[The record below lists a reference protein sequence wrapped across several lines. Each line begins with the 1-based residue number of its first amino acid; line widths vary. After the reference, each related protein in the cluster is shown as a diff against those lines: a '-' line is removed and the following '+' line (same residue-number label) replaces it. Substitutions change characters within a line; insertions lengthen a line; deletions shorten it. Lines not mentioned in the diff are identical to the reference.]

1 MGVLVLQWLRWHGGA
16 MYIDIVPNRA
26 SPPAVLLRES
36 VRQGGKVL
44 KRTVANLSSLESSQI
59 EALRAILRGE
69 TLVAPSDAFEKLR
82 DRQHGACEAVRVT
95 MKRLG
100 FEALLDSRRSH
111 ERDLVV
117 AMVAARILEPKS
129 KLATTRSWSRYTL
142 AADLGVEGANEKEL
156 YAAMDWLF
164 ERQARLE
171 KKLSTRHLES
181 GGLAL
186 YDLSSSYFE
195 GVTCPL
201 AKRGYS
207 RDRKPGTL
215 QVNYGL
221 MTDARGCPVAV
232 SVYPGN
238 TSDSKTLVPQLM
250 KLREEFGLTDV
261 VLVGDRGM
269 ISQKQ
274 IDRMTP
280 LEGVAWI
287 TALRAERI
295 KQLVKGG
302 AIQIGL
308 FDDRNL
314 FEVAHDDYPGERLVA
329 CRNPELAKR
338 RAHKRDALLT
348 ATEAE
353 LAKVHKSIE
362 SGRLRGAAKIGLR
375 VGRVIGK
382 YKVAKHFLLEIS
394 GDAFTYR
401 RDDERIR
408 EEASLDGIYVVRT
421 SLTQAHAT
429 AAQTVHHYKKLSR
442 VERAFRTIKTGGLEV
457 RPIHHRL
464 EDRVRAHI
472 LLCVLAYYV
481 EWHMR
486 EALRPMLFSDE
497 MTDEE
502 KDQRDPV
509 APAQRSEAAL
519 RKVRTKTLE
528 DGSPAHDFRSLL
540 DELSLVVRSTCRAR
554 AAKEDAPT
562 FDVVT
567 SLTATQRRA
576 FELLEKTQTYP
587 VR

>member
-1 MGVLVLQWLRWHGGA
+1 
-16 MYIDIVPNRA
+16 MYIDVVPNRT
-26 SPPAVLLRES
+26 SPPAILLRES
-36 VRQGGKVL
+36 VREHGKVV
-44 KRTVANLSSLESSQI
+44 KRTLANLSSLDHSQV

-69 TLVAPSDAFEKLR
+69 TLVAPSDAFDKLS
-82 DRQHGACEAVRVT
+82 DRQHGACEAVAVAI
-95 MKRLG
+95 KRLG
-100 FEALLDSRRSH
+100 FDALLDSRRSR

-117 AMVAARILEPKS
+117 AMIAARILEPKS
-129 KLATTRSWSRYTL
+129 KLATSRSWSRYTL

-164 ERQARLE
+164 ERQARIE
-171 KKLSTRHLES
+171 KKLSARHLKN
-181 GGLAL
+181 GALAL

-201 AKRGYS
+201 AKLGHS
-207 RDRKPGTL
+207 RDGKPGTL

-221 MTDARGCPVAV
+221 LTDARGCPIAV

-238 TSDSKTLVPQLM
+238 TADSTTLVPQLM
-250 KLREEFGLTDV
+250 KLRDDFGLKDV

-274 IDRMTP
+274 IDTMTS
-280 LEGVAWI
+280 LEGVAWV
-287 TALRAERI
+287 TALRTERI
-295 KQLVKGG
+295 KQLVDSGT
-302 AIQIGL
+302 IQLGL
-308 FDDRNL
+308 FDERNL
-314 FEVAHDDYPGERLVA
+314 FELVHDDYPGERLVA

-338 RAHKRDALLT
+338 RAHKRESLLA
-348 ATEAE
+348 ATEVE
-353 LAKVHKSIE
+353 LAKVNASVV
-362 SGRLRGAAKIGLR
+362 SGRLQSAAKIGLR
-375 VGRVIGK
+375 VGKVIGK
-382 YKVAKHFLLEIS
+382 YKVAKHFILDITD
-394 GDAFTYR
+394 DAFTFR
-401 RDDERIR
+401 RDEDRIR
-408 EEASLDGIYVVRT
+408 QEASLDGIYVVRT
-421 SLTQAHAT
+421 SLPKERAS
-429 AAQTVHHYKKLSR
+429 AADAVRSYKKLSR
-442 VERAFRTIKTGGLEV
+442 VERAFRTIKTGNLEV

-486 EALRPMLFSDE
+486 DALRPLLFSDE

-519 RKVRTKTLE
+519 RKIKTKQLD

-567 SLTATQRRA
+567 SLNATQRQA
-576 FELLEKTQTYP
+576 LELLAKIPTYP